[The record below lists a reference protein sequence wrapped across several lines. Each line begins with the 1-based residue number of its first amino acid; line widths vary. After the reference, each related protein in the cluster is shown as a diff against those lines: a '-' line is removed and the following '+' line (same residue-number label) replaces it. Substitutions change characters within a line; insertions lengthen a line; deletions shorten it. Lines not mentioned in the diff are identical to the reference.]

1 MSWSSFDRK
10 NGKIIDSNSIDSVNF
25 EFRVMRDFFNK
36 NSIDYGNRRL
46 LGDDGNLVVFDWSNF
61 VLNDQNGDTVFNFY
75 SSLGLTKPISFGAI
89 FYSASPTYTHSV
101 EQHIILLD
109 TTSNAITFNLLQVAN
124 YEHGQEV
131 IVKDYKNNSTIN
143 NITITC
149 AVGDSIENVVNGT
162 ELIAG
167 NGNAIKL
174 IADTINNNWLVFKC

>member
-10 NGKIIDSNSIDSVNF
+10 NGKIVDSNSIDSINF
-25 EFRVMRDFFNK
+25 EFRVFRDFFDN
-36 NSIDYGNRRL
+36 NSIDYGNRAL
-46 LGDDGNLVVFDWSNF
+46 IASNGSDYVFDWNNYF
-61 VLNDQNGDTVFNFY
+61 LNNQDGDLVFHFY
-75 SSLGLTKPISFGAI
+75 RSLALSKPISFGAI
-89 FYSASPTYTHSV
+89 FYSASPTYNHSV

-109 TTSNAITFNLLQVAN
+109 TTSNAITFNLLQVSN

-149 AVGDSIENVVNGT
+149 AIGDKIENIVNGI

>member
-61 VLNDQNGDTVFNFY
+61 VLNDPNGDNVFNFY
-75 SSLGLTKPISFGAI
+75 SSLGLNKPISFGAI

-143 NITITC
+143 NITINC
-149 AVGDSIENVVNGT
+149 FAGEKIDMQVNGSLT
-162 ELIAG
+162 IAG
-167 NGNAIKL
+167 NGNSIRL
-174 IADTINNNWLVFKC
+174 ICDAANLNWIVLR

>member
-36 NSIDYGNRRL
+36 NSIDYGNRKL
-46 LGDDGNLVVFDWSNF
+46 KGDNGTLIVFDWSNF

-131 IVKDYKNNSTIN
+131 IVKDYKNNSIAN
-143 NITITC
+143 NITINC
-149 AVGDSIENVVNGT
+149 FAGEKIDMQVNGSLT
-162 ELIAG
+162 IAG
-167 NGNAIKL
+167 NGNSIRL
-174 IADTINNNWLVFKC
+174 ICDTANLNWIVLR